1 MRCRAANA
9 IMTYRWLAT
18 LVVVGHALFVV
29 FVLFGG
35 VLVLR
40 WPRVA
45 WVHIPCAVWG
55 MLVEYANWICPLT
68 PIEDSLRQRAA
79 EGGYSG
85 GFLQHYVLKI
95 LYPNGLTRD
104 VQIVLGTIVL
114 VLTCAVY
121 AVAIARWRQTRKR
134 PARD

>member
-1 MRCRAANA
+1 M
-9 IMTYRWLAT
+9 IFRWLAT
-18 LVVVGHALFVV
+18 LVVVGHALFVA

-35 VLVLR
+35 FLVLR

-55 MLVEYANWICPLT
+55 VLIEYENWICPLT
-68 PIEDSLRQRAA
+68 PLEDSLRRLAA

-85 GFLQHYVLKI
+85 GFLQHYVLKL
-95 LYPNGLTRD
+95 LYPNGLTRN

-121 AVAIARWRQTRKR
+121 AVAIRRWRRTRTGL
-134 PARD
+134 ARH

>member
-1 MRCRAANA
+1 M
-9 IMTYRWLAT
+9 IYRWLAT
-18 LVVVGHALFVV
+18 LVVVGHALFVA

-35 VLVLR
+35 FLVLR

-55 MLVEYANWICPLT
+55 MLIEYANWICPLT
-68 PIEDSLRQRAA
+68 PLEDSLRQRAA
-79 EGGYSG
+79 DGGYSG

-95 LYPNGLTRD
+95 LYPNGLTRE

-121 AVAIARWRQTRKR
+121 AVAIARWRRTRNG
-134 PARD
+134 PARS